1 MKNLTLNRQT
11 LIYILIAFI
20 FSFSIRLIWVYQFN
34 GTDSFM
40 WNEEFMI
47 NTNDGYY
54 FAEGARDILSWTW
67 QENSF
72 SPIHSAASQFTAFF
86 AFILPFS
93 FESIIFYMPALLSS
107 LIVIPILLLSRE
119 LNLLSAGF
127 IAALL
132 SSIAWSYYNRT
143 MIGYYDTDML
153 NIIFPTLLLWSLAV
167 ALKSQE
173 ERYLL
178 FTGLEIVAYRWW
190 YPQSYSLE
198 FAFFGLILL
207 YTLVYERRS
216 VYHYKLLALM
226 LIAMM
231 GLPDTLRLG
240 GVIVVYILYK
250 KQLLDKYIYHFL
262 LVSITLFFIT
272 GGFSPIW
279 SQLKGYVFKD
289 EVEVLGEELQLH
301 FFTVMQTIRE
311 AGKIPFET
319 FANRISGH
327 VITFIL
333 SCVGYIW
340 LCFRQPVMLLG
351 LPMIGLGFLA
361 YVGGLRFT
369 IYAVPVLAFGMG
381 FLIVSISEYMNKKF
395 LIYSFLTL
403 ATLGILYPNILH
415 VKEYKVP
422 TVFTKQ
428 EVAVLD
434 KLKNIASREDY
445 VVAWWDYGYPIRYYA
460 DVKTLIDGGKHSG
473 SVNFPVSY
481 MLTNPQ
487 NVAAKLARFDVEY
500 TERAFAIGKENLEKP
515 KEERIKLQSNIAQ
528 MTLASGFKD
537 TNDFLNSL
545 HVSDVMPEK
554 TRDIYFYL
562 PYRMLGIL
570 PTITKFSDL
579 DLMSGQMIRE
589 PFIYQTNRFQ
599 DTKEFLNLD
608 NGIGV
613 DKQRGILKIGKQETP
628 LKTFYFTAYDQAG
641 KLVRQKQELHKDGR
655 FSVIFIRSYNTFL
668 VLDEEMINSSYIQLF
683 VFENYDERYFEPV
696 FLDSSAKVFRLKI

>member
-54 FAEGARDILSWTW
+54 FAEGARDILSGTW
-67 QENSF
+67 QENSR
-72 SPIHSAASQFTAFF
+72 SPINDAVSQFTAFF

-262 LVSITLFFIT
+262 LVSITLF
-272 GGFSPIW
+272 
-279 SQLKGYVFKD
+279 
-289 EVEVLGEELQLH
+289 
-301 FFTVMQTIRE
+301 
-311 AGKIPFET
+311 
-319 FANRISGH
+319 
-327 VITFIL
+327 
-333 SCVGYIW
+333 
-340 LCFRQPVMLLG
+340 LL
-351 LPMIGLGFLA
+351 LVDL
-361 YVGGLRFT
+361 LRYGT
-369 IYAVPVLAFGMG
+369 
-381 FLIVSISEYMNKKF
+381 N
-395 LIYSFLTL
+395 
-403 ATLGILYPNILH
+403 
-415 VKEYKVP
+415 YKV
-422 TVFTKQ
+422 
-428 EVAVLD
+428 
-434 KLKNIASREDY
+434 
-445 VVAWWDYGYPIRYYA
+445 
-460 DVKTLIDGGKHSG
+460 
-473 SVNFPVSY
+473 
-481 MLTNPQ
+481 M
-487 NVAAKLARFDVEY
+487 
-500 TERAFAIGKENLEKP
+500 
-515 KEERIKLQSNIAQ
+515 
-528 MTLASGFKD
+528 
-537 TNDFLNSL
+537 FL
-545 HVSDVMPEK
+545 
-554 TRDIYFYL
+554 
-562 PYRMLGIL
+562 
-570 PTITKFSDL
+570 
-579 DLMSGQMIRE
+579 
-589 PFIYQTNRFQ
+589 
-599 DTKEFLNLD
+599 
-608 NGIGV
+608 
-613 DKQRGILKIGKQETP
+613 
-628 LKTFYFTAYDQAG
+628 
-641 KLVRQKQELHKDGR
+641 
-655 FSVIFIRSYNTFL
+655 
-668 VLDEEMINSSYIQLF
+668 
-683 VFENYDERYFEPV
+683 
-696 FLDSSAKVFRLKI
+696 